1 VKPRDIPNLLTILRF
16 FFAPV
21 IVYFLLQRQF
31 GAALILFAV
40 AGFTDGLDG
49 FLAKHYNWQSRLGS
63 LLDPLADKVLLL
75 TAMVCLAWLELIP
88 WWLFAAVILRD
99 LVIVAGALTYH
110 FRVEPLEAAPTFIS
124 KLNTLVQILLV
135 ILVVADAGPLD
146 LPGPLVQVLVWATLA
161 TTVLSGVDYV
171 VVWNR
176 LARSKGWRNKP
187 DN

>member
-1 VKPRDIPNLLTILRF
+1 MKPRDIPNLLTILRF

-40 AGFTDGLDG
+40 AGFSDGLDG
-49 FLAKHYNWQSRLGS
+49 FLAKHYGWQSRLGS
-63 LLDPLADKVLLL
+63 LLDPLADKVLLI

-88 WWLFAAVILRD
+88 WWLFVAVILRD
-99 LVIVAGALTYH
+99 LVIVVGALTYH
-110 FRVEPLEAAPTFIS
+110 FRVEPLEAAPTLIS

-135 ILVVADAGPLD
+135 ILVVCDAGPLD
-146 LPGPLVQVLVWATLA
+146 LPDSLIQVLIWATLA
-161 TTVLSGVDYV
+161 TTILSGVDYV

-176 LARSKGWRNKP
+176 LARSKGWRDKRSG
-187 DN
+187 